1 MKTHEIMERELN
13 LLRINHT
20 SLQYKL
26 AAIEEEAK
34 HSMIERKLSILASFP
49 GVPST
54 PGNEAN
60 PNPMYVYVI
69 GTY

>member
-34 HSMIERKLSILASFP
+34 HKYDWE
-49 GVPST
+49 
-54 PGNEAN
+54 
-60 PNPMYVYVI
+60 
-69 GTY
+69 GT